1 MTRNRMALSA
11 SMLVIMLFC
20 TGCTEVVG
28 AAARSSLASFLTS
41 VFSSAVNAT
50 LSGG

>member
-1 MTRNRMALSA
+1 MTRNRLALSA
-11 SMLVIMLFC
+11 SMVMIMLFC
-20 TGCTEVVG
+20 TGCIDAVG

-41 VFSSAVNAT
+41 VFSSAVNAS